1 MGGESSSGK
10 EKRETEFLNLATF
23 HHGFSGF
30 NSVLRIHS
38 RMDVELG
45 LRFMRQLEVRAV
57 RFILY
62 GAGWDNPTQREP
74 IHCGRVLE
82 LS

>member
-1 MGGESSSGK
+1 MGVESSSGK
-10 EKRETEFLNLATF
+10 EKRETEFLDLSIF
-23 HHGFSGF
+23 HRGFLGF

-45 LRFMRQLEVRAV
+45 LRFMRQLGERAV
-57 RFILY
+57 RFSLH
-62 GAGWDNPTQREP
+62 GVCWDNPAQCRP
-74 IHCGRVLE
+74 IHSGWLLE

>member
-1 MGGESSSGK
+1 MGVESSSGK
-10 EKRETEFLNLATF
+10 EQRETEFLDLATF
-23 HHGFSGF
+23 HRGFSGF

-45 LRFMRQLEVRAV
+45 LRFMRQSKERAV
-57 RFILY
+57 HFSLH
-62 GAGWDNPTQREP
+62 GTSWDNPAQRKP
-74 IHCGRVLE
+74 IHCGWPLE

>member
-1 MGGESSSGK
+1 MGVESSSGE
-10 EKRETEFLNLATF
+10 EKRETEFLDLGTF

-30 NSVLRIHS
+30 NSVLHIHS

-45 LRFMRQLEVRAV
+45 LRFMRQLEDRAV
-57 RFILY
+57 RLMLY
-62 GAGWDNPTQREP
+62 GAGWDNPTQHEP
-74 IHCGRVLE
+74 SHCGRVLK